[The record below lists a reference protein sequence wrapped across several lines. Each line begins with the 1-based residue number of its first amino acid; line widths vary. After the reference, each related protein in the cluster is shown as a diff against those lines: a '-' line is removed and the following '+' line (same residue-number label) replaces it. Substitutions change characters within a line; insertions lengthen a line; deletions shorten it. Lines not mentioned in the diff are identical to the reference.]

1 MINVKIAARL
11 HDEARVVSADFELP
25 LSSGDDYKK
34 LLDAMV
40 SGMEKTNA
48 WAKENDVFIGHV
60 KGFITWGEDEAVM
73 LSTVGEDVQVKG
85 SESVPKAPCSVKV
98 GSANIV
104 FGIDLH
110 EVEERVEDFA
120 RDILAAFGEQ
130 GDYCHEHDDDCECG
144 CHDHDHEHHHHHDHE
159 HEHHHHHDHDHEH
172 EHDEDC
178 ECGCHEHHHEHH
190 DHEHH

>member
-130 GDYCHEHDDDCECG
+130 GDYCHEHDEDCECG
-144 CHDHDHEHHHHHDHE
+144 CHDHDHEHHHHHDHD
-159 HEHHHHHDHDHEH
+159 HEHHHHEHDHEH

-178 ECGCHEHHHEHH
+178 ECGCHEHYHEHH
-190 DHEHH
+190 